1 MMLSHSVFDTP
12 IVFEENK
19 INVLVIENRNFLVQ
33 TVLEMKSQI
42 DEGVEGEYILSDDAG
57 KVGFKNTAI
66 VTDVFSI
73 DLNSRKNLT
82 KLYAYLS
89 DLAYNET
96 NYGQTMTVLN
106 SVQNFVAEIADASD
120 YSLSAAEAGV
130 QELMKVC
137 DLKFVFD
144 GEMSFLEKL
153 CEYLSV
159 SSEFLKIKL
168 FVFLNLR
175 QFVSDEDL
183 GEIYKY
189 IAYNK
194 INVLLLE
201 SVCPEKRLDCEE
213 FKIIDKDL
221 CEIY

>member
-19 INVLVIENRNFLVQ
+19 INVLVIENRNFLVK
-33 TVLEMKSQI
+33 TVLEMKSQM
-42 DEGVEGEYILSDDAG
+42 DDGVDGEYILSDDTG
-57 KVGFKNTAI
+57 KTGFKNTAV
-66 VTDVFSI
+66 VTDIFSI

-89 DLAYNET
+89 ELAYNES
-96 NYGQTMTVLN
+96 NYGQTMMMLN
-106 SVQNFVAEIADASD
+106 SVQNFVAELADVSD
-120 YSLSAAEAGV
+120 YSLSASEAGV

-144 GEMSFLEKL
+144 GEMSFLGKL

-159 SSEFLKIKL
+159 SSEFLKIRL

-183 GEIYKY
+183 EEIYKY
-189 IAYNK
+189 VAYNK
-194 INVLLLE
+194 INLLLVE
-201 SVCPEKRLDCEE
+201 STCPEKRLDCEK
-213 FKIIDKDL
+213 FKVIDKDL
-221 CEIY
+221 CEM